1 MSFCENSS
9 SKRNFSIFLLK
20 DFFSFTYHKIFLI
33 CEVAESDFTDFMKLT
48 YLESIAF
55 QCPR

>member
-1 MSFCENSS
+1 MSFFENSS

-33 CEVAESDFTDFMKLT
+33 CEVAESDFTDFMNLT
-48 YLESIAF
+48 YLESIPF
-55 QCPR
+55 

>member
-1 MSFCENSS
+1 MSFFENSN

-33 CEVAESDFTDFMKLT
+33 CEVTESDFKDFMKLT
-48 YLESIAF
+48 YLENIGF
-55 QCPR
+55 